1 MRNWRKNE
9 TMNHVVTLAL
19 IGAVAWGF
27 WAFFADLATRSMA
40 PEAAMIVSYTV
51 AIGVA
56 GVFIFYRGIE
66 LFGNEPTAIGLAAL
80 AGVASGIGA
89 VAYYAAL
96 QAGATGVATTVTA
109 MYFVVAALLG
119 VVLLG
124 DSLGASDVVG
134 IGAAV
139 VAVTLIAY

>member
-1 MRNWRKNE
+1 
-9 TMNHVVTLAL
+9 MNHVVVLAL

-40 PEAAMIVSYTV
+40 PEAAMVVSYTV
-51 AIGVA
+51 GIGVA
-56 GVFIFYRGIE
+56 ALYIGHRGTAV
-66 LFGNEPTAIGLAAL
+66 LANDPTAIGLAAL

-96 QAGATGVATTVTA
+96 QAGATGIATTITA

-124 DSLGASDVVG
+124 DSLGASDVAG
-134 IGAAV
+134 IAAAV
-139 VAVTLIAY
+139 VAVGLIAY

>member
-1 MRNWRKNE
+1 
-9 TMNHVVTLAL
+9 MNHVVVLAL

-40 PEAAMIVSYTV
+40 PEAAMVVSYTV
-51 AIGVA
+51 GIAVA
-56 GVFIFYRGIE
+56 GIYIFYRGTAV
-66 LFGNEPTAIGLAAL
+66 LGNDPTALGLAAL

-109 MYFVVAALLG
+109 LYFVVAALLG

-124 DSLGASDVVG
+124 DSLGTSDVAG
-134 IGAAV
+134 IAAAV
-139 VAVTLIAY
+139 VAVALIAY